1 VSRFFKRPN
10 LFESAPTIDNEEMM
24 MYQRSA
30 HTLPTLLARTAAL
43 LALACLLCSPAF
55 AQTPGGTTISNQAS
69 ATYSDG
75 TNSYSTISN
84 TVTVTVSLVSGL
96 TITPDAGG
104 NPTVVAGQ
112 TLVIYNFTVTNTGNF
127 TDQVRFLA
135 SGASARVVGPG
146 AITRAVIDVDNS
158 GTINGGDT
166 DVEGNGADVVSAN
179 ILQNGNIHVLVEVSI
194 NAGAS
199 AGQSVQ
205 VILGDAGGPSP
216 FDNQP
221 ADSSANEVRT
231 ESALSVN
238 GKREAKGDIA
248 ATVVD
253 DALLRL
259 TLTAPAGP
267 VALGSDITYTW
278 QLANTGARDVTGVTL
293 NASNQVYIIAPIP
306 ARTVLRSG
314 QTFPVG
320 TLYTTSA
327 LTTAPMSATWSTTA
341 PVPLSNTTRIAFP
354 VGATLAFG
362 TSSAAI
368 NMIVTVNTGINA
380 SIPIDEIGDAFGQNT
395 VVAIITDQSGDATSN
410 NGDGNADFNEGY
422 VAGSGHGVIQQ
433 TTLSQVGSVLLGPS
447 GAPFAVG
454 PTDNN
459 DDYTNKSTNPA
470 NIAPGGTTTVLG
482 QLVYTNTLQNNGNA
496 NDTYTLDAPGVPAG
510 FTVEISTTGAFGPWT
525 DVSSGGSTSL
535 AVGFGSSANILV
547 RVTVPVGK
555 LVLTAFSTSVRATST
570 VTPAANNLTIDRA
583 YTGFIQLTK
592 TFSVL
597 NGTGVGGAADPVPG
611 AVITYNIAYVNISSS
626 NGDANCVKLT
636 ASSLVIT
643 EDGLVA
649 PNNWGT
655 YTANS
660 GSPSD
665 SGSGVVVTVSA
676 TAYTDTV
683 ASVAPGATATFT
695 FKRSIN

>member
-1 VSRFFKRPN
+1 M
-10 LFESAPTIDNEEMM
+10 T
-24 MYQRSA
+24 MYQRPA
-30 HTLPTLLARTAAL
+30 HTLPNLLARTAAL
-43 LALACLLCSPAF
+43 LALACVLCSPAL

-96 TITPDAGG
+96 TITPDAGS

-135 SGASARVVGPG
+135 SGASASVVGPG
-146 AITRAVIDVDNS
+146 TITRAVIDVDDS
-158 GTINGGDT
+158 GTINAGDT
-166 DVEGNGADVVSAN
+166 DINTNGADVVSAN
-179 ILQNGNIHVLVEVSI
+179 ILQNGNIRVLVEVSI
-194 NAGAS
+194 NAGA
-199 AGQSVQ
+199 ATGQSVQ
-205 VILGDAGGPSP
+205 VILGDAGGASP

-221 ADSSANEVRT
+221 ADLSANEVRT

-238 GKREAKGDIA
+238 GKREARGDIS

-259 TLTAPAGP
+259 TLTAPSGP

-278 QLANTGARDVTGVTL
+278 QLDNVGARAVTGVTL
-293 NASNQVYIIAPIP
+293 NGLTQVYIIAPIP
-306 ARTVLRSG
+306 ARTVLTSG
-314 QTFPVG
+314 QTFPAG
-320 TLYTTSA
+320 TLYTTSP

-341 PVPLSNTTRIAFP
+341 PAPLSNTTRIAFP
-354 VGATLAFG
+354 VGATLPVG
-362 TSSAAI
+362 LGSPI

-395 VVAIITDQSGDATSN
+395 VLATITDQSGDGTPN
-410 NGDGNADFNEGY
+410 NGDGNADFDEGY
-422 VAGSGHGVIQQ
+422 VPGFGHGVIQQ
-433 TTLSQVGSVLLGPS
+433 TTLTQVGSVLLGPS
-447 GAPFAVG
+447 GAPAAVG

-470 NIAPGGTTTVLG
+470 NIAPGGTTTVAG
-482 QLVYTNTLQNNGNA
+482 QLTYTNTLQNTGNA
-496 NDTYTLDAPGVPAG
+496 NDTYTLDAPTVPAG
-510 FTVEISTTGAFGPWT
+510 FTVEISTTGVGGPWT
-525 DVSSGGSTSL
+525 DVSSGGSTTL
-535 AVGFGSSANILV
+535 AVGFGSSADILV
-547 RVTVPVGK
+547 RVTVPVGNF
-555 LVLTAFSTSVRATST
+555 VLTAFSTTIRATST
-570 VTPAANNLTIDRA
+570 VTPAENNRTIDRS

-592 TFSVL
+592 TFSVA
-597 NGTGVGGAADPVPG
+597 NGTGVGGATDPVPG
-611 AVITYNIAYVNISSS
+611 AVITYNITYTNISSS

-636 ASSLVIT
+636 ASNLVIT
-643 EDGLVA
+643 EDGLAA

-655 YTANS
+655 YTTNS

-676 TAYTDTV
+676 TLYTDTV
-683 ASVAPGATATFT
+683 ASVAPGASGIFT
-695 FKRSIN
+695 FMRSID